1 MTDNEAVAFI
11 RKSQGGEDDV
21 SLKLQ
26 REQVPALAA
35 DVAGIGVE
43 AVETIDLGVHT
54 GFSIHMKG
62 EDDERIDAHPA
73 VEQLLAGLRAGEY
86 DLLAAYDDT
95 RLARDQFFWEL
106 KRAAIVGECELAFVE
121 EPPEDD
127 LTFRVQRAVESDVKR
142 REIEKSQ
149 EALEA
154 RAERGDDH
162 GRPPFGLQ
170 YDDEGRRWVAERE
183 SGEFASAL
191 EVIRLRED
199 GVSWRDIADETGVHK
214 DTARAIYDRRER
226 YLQEAETEPTI

>member
-1 MTDNEAVAFI
+1 MSRAAAFI
-11 RKSQGGEDDV
+11 RKSQGGDDDV

-35 DVAGIGVE
+35 DVAGVDVE
-43 AVETIDLGVHT
+43 AVESIDLGVHT

-62 EDDERIDAHPA
+62 DGDERIDANPA
-73 VEQLLAGLRAGEY
+73 VEQLLADLRAGEY
-86 DLLAAYDDT
+86 DVLAAYDDT

-142 REIEKSQ
+142 REIQKSQ
-149 EALEA
+149 EALDA
-154 RAERGDDH
+154 REERGDDH

-170 YDDEGRRWVAERE
+170 YDDAGRSWVPDRE
-183 SGEFASAL
+183 SGEFATAL
-191 EVIRLRED
+191 EVVRLRED
-199 GVSWRDIADETGVHK
+199 DVSWRDIADKTGVNTG
-214 DTARAIYDRRER
+214 TARRVYERKDR
-226 YLQEAETEPTI
+226 YLEEAEAPV